1 MSKWEKLLALVREGK
16 IPATWL
22 DQPKEEIVSEILFIR
37 PNRTEQLVWFE
48 VVTEDGSPPDIQ
60 IHEIGRECRGRNAP
74 RTEQTW
80 YNVKLKPGT
89 AIVEYFAEFDR
100 VVASATICR

>member
-22 DQPKEEIVSEILFIR
+22 DQPKEEIVSEASFIR

-48 VVTEDGSPPDIQ
+48 VITDGSSGPPDIQ
-60 IHEIGRECRGRNAP
+60 RISKECRGRVE
-74 RTEQTW
+74 RTW
-80 YNVKLKPGT
+80 YSVKLSSGT
-89 AIVEYFAEFDR
+89 AIVEYYADFDR